1 MNETLSEMFREYANA
16 PKIVQPSKYWI
27 KINKTQL
34 KKFERYGYAN
44 FKRTFSVN
52 YFMWT
57 RVPPWDS
64 QIVFLIRSVP
74 FRVTLEAFI
83 KTLFIKNYSP
93 ISYPQSWSY
102 SFLTRLLWH
111 YVTNQDDKHLLK
123 KIKEPLYGN
132 PPRIYINDALISQ
145 DIANSL
151 LEYQSIFST
160 INHTKINRI
169 IELGPGYG
177 RTAYF
182 IKRFKPD
189 VQYVFVDIPPALYI
203 AQRYMK
209 QVFPKSRIFNFRPF
223 ESYNEVRSEIEKA
236 DLVFLLPHQMEKLP
250 KKWADMFINI
260 SSLHEMIP
268 KQIKY
273 YINQA
278 DRLTREYFYFKQW
291 ISDKMPEENI
301 VISEKDYPIPKK
313 WKKIYRRNCKV
324 HTSFFESLYKI

>member
-1 MNETLSEMFREYANA
+1 
-16 PKIVQPSKYWI
+16 
-27 KINKTQL
+27 
-34 KKFERYGYAN
+34 
-44 FKRTFSVN
+44 
-52 YFMWT
+52 
-57 RVPPWDS
+57 
-64 QIVFLIRSVP
+64 
-74 FRVTLEAFI
+74 
-83 KTLFIKNYSP
+83 
-93 ISYPQSWSY
+93 
-102 SFLTRLLWH
+102 
-111 YVTNQDDKHLLK
+111 
-123 KIKEPLYGN
+123 
-132 PPRIYINDALISQ
+132 
-145 DIANSL
+145 
-151 LEYQSIFST
+151 
-160 INHTKINRI
+160 
-169 IELGPGYG
+169 LGPGYG

-313 WKKIYRRNCKV
+313 LKKIYRRNCKV